1 MRGGKAFLGID
12 LGTTGVRAVLADE
25 DGRVIASQASG
36 VESSFVECAEDTRS
50 EQDPRMWSGPLF
62 EVLGKALPALEGRT
76 LEAVCVDSTSG
87 TVLPVDR
94 AGNPLGNALLHN
106 DIRGHEEAR
115 RITGATGIDVKP
127 SFALSK
133 ILWIKGNRPDLYE
146 RTFKFLHAADYVKGL
161 VSGDFESTD
170 FSNAVKTG
178 YDLVRYRWPESIE
191 RALGV
196 SLEKLPRVA
205 KTGEVVGTLK
215 REIREKFGVRNEV
228 KVVAGATDSTTSF
241 FSSGAREVGDW
252 NTNVGTVLG
261 IRGVAERF
269 IRDPDGLLYT
279 HRHPEGYWLPGA
291 ASNTGGEAVRLFFK
305 NDLKALDRRI
315 ETLPP
320 TGSLI
325 YPLARKSEKFP
336 FLNLEATGFVM
347 MEGCEP
353 ALMFKGFL
361 EGVAYVER
369 MIYEKIAGIG
379 YKVGGRVFSM
389 GGGAYSLPWMKI
401 RASVL
406 GRSVAR
412 AKEVETAFGAAV
424 IAASGVH
431 YGSLTEAIARMVSLE
446 TTVDPDEAASRTYD
460 ALYARFVEECGKR
473 KFF

>member
-25 DGRVIASQASG
+25 AGFVIATQASG
-36 VESSFVECAEDTRS
+36 VEASFVECADDTHS
-50 EQDPRMWSGPLF
+50 EQDPRMWPAPLF
-62 EVLGKALPALEGRT
+62 QVLKKVLPALEGRT

-87 TVLPVDR
+87 TVIPVDR
-94 AGNPLGNALLHN
+94 DGNPLGNALLHN
-106 DIRGHEEAR
+106 DIRGHEEAK
-115 RITGATGIDVKP
+115 RISSATGLDVKP

-133 ILWIKGNRPDLYE
+133 ILWIKNRRPDLYE

-161 VSGDFESTD
+161 VSGDFGSTD
-170 FSNAVKTG
+170 FSNAVKTC
-178 YDLVRYRWPESIE
+178 YDLVEYRWPASIE
-191 RALGV
+191 SALGI
-196 SLEKLPRVA
+196 SLDKLPMVA

-215 REIREKFGVRNEV
+215 RDIREEFGIRNEV

-241 FSSGAREVGDW
+241 FSSGARDVGDW

-305 NDLKALDRRI
+305 NDLKALDKKI
-315 ETLPP
+315 EALPP

-336 FLNLEATGFVM
+336 FLNLDAAGFVI
-347 MEGCEP
+347 MEGCDP
-353 ALMFKGFL
+353 VLMFKGFL

-379 YKVGGRVFSM
+379 YKVGDRVFSM
-389 GGGAYSLPWMKI
+389 GGGAYSLPWMRI

-406 GRSVAR
+406 KRSVYR

-431 YGSLTEAIARMVSLE
+431 YKSLTEAIARMVSVE
-446 TTVDPDEAASRTYD
+446 TSVEPDEKNARVYD
-460 ALYARFVEECGKR
+460 ELYARFVEECKKR